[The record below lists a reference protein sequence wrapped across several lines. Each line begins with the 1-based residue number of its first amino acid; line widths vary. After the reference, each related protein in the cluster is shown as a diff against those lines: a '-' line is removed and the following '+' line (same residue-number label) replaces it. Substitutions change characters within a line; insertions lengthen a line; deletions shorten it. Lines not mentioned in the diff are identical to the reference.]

1 MRKSKLWC
9 YVLTASLILGGLIC
23 LPNGSSLLYASN
35 SYAEREV
42 LRNRWDILE
51 EDSGSNREILEP
63 MTTTA
68 RPSYSTPTPT
78 GEVLRTLSK
87 PTSTPKPTQTPTSK
101 PTSTPKSTQTP
112 TSKPTST
119 PKPTQTPTSK
129 PTSTPKSTPKSTP
142 TTTPKPTST
151 PTTPKST
158 STPKPTSTPTSTP
171 KLTPTSTPTSAPKPS
186 ITSTPAKFITP
197 TTTQLV
203 TPSPTT
209 SSGPTSKIVPT
220 QKVTDGNVP
229 KNTSGDLDSNPD
241 NSQEII
247 EENEEVPNSTQQ
259 IVQRF
264 YIGVKYYY
272 INDVKN
278 EMDLAPI
285 IKDGRTL
292 LPIRYVSE
300 TFGAKV
306 DWNGKEEKVTISFG
320 EQIVELWI
328 GKDAAIVGGKL
339 KRLDV
344 VPEIIEGR
352 TVLPLRFVSENL
364 GLKVAWDGDLKEVK
378 ITN

>member
-78 GEVLRTLSK
+78 GEVLRTL
-87 PTSTPKPTQTPTSK
+87 
-101 PTSTPKSTQTP
+101 
-112 TSKPTST
+112 SKPTST